1 MNVNT
6 EGAMMHSRLLRIM
19 FDLDM
24 SRSTE
29 DRIID
34 RVNQTPI
41 EEVMPLEEEYISL
54 LQQCKTEQEVLE
66 KLDAKGW

>member
-1 MNVNT
+1 MNI

-54 LQQCKTEQEVLE
+54 LQQCQTEQEVLE
-66 KLDAKGW
+66 KLDEKGW